1 MSITNCTIHEGATIR
16 ATARN
21 CPRPLNLSSVR
32 RARRLAPPMPPTR
45 RRPNLPTP
53 SPGGSIE
60 VLNVRVRAKTL
71 DEDDESAR
79 ADWIHRPINVDGSR
93 AGGGDDDASS
103 SGYGV
108 DGLGIVPG
116 AKRRAKDGDEGAALE
131 ILHMTEEAADSVRE
145 LLLRRAEDGDGEGAA
160 NGAAEKSTI
169 EIERERLAAA
179 NLSAPLV
186 RGEAAGPASARPAR
200 RMASATTVLDAFS
213 EQERHS
219 MHVASKAARALSERE
234 EAERMLREKRL
245 REDRLRRRVLEKG
258 FNEEWVDKAIKANA
272 EVGESKKHALERL
285 GAVLDWLCIR
295 VPRDEMPEAFARLS
309 EASKDQEG
317 SKTALDVGA
326 TNVIN
331 SASVSDNRVDDPYVV
346 LLQRAMLGRIMSMGF
361 SKAEARET
369 LESTGWVEEDA
380 TFALLK
386 SLQPVGAS
394 APNNTNEGDANAER
408 GEEAM
413 ALEAI
418 LDANFKVDAEGK
430 CWKIVVDLEED
441 ANGVKWQPCELEVYF
456 PPGSLYPAEA
466 ALFVV
471 RHDRLPLSVRRSVNA
486 TIAAQAS
493 AYLGEPAVYAMVVW
507 LQEHLPTIL
516 AERGVVGD
524 EPERVQ
530 LDDDEKGSDDFVLK
544 GLGAHIKRTYERLD
558 AEKAKEEAAEEERRK
573 RIEYF
578 RTMMVEEKARA
589 EREPDEIKSVDQT
602 VVSSTSESDEI
613 VTQDFSLEAKLS
625 RWEAEH
631 AKRLEA
637 ASARAAR
644 TKKKIVPNAN
654 KAPVQ
659 SEDKSGVAAKP
670 RAKMQWLANQ
680 VKKAGLDSQSS
691 VEVEE
696 AEDELATAT
705 ANVLAGVSGT
715 RAEADSGERRKEI
728 SRKLLDYEISKGK
741 LKEWQEMQEMRKKLP
756 ASELKSVILEAIETS
771 SAAVISGAT
780 GCGKT
785 TQVPQFIFEEAIKAG
800 KGGDT
805 NIIITQPRRLSAIA
819 VAERVAAERCER
831 IGESVGYS
839 IRLESKQSEK
849 TRMLFC
855 TTGILLRRLQTDPN
869 LTGVSHV
876 VVDEV
881 HERDLLSDFLLVIL
895 RSLAARRKD
904 FHLVAMSATVNAE
917 LFKSYFEQHLQTT
930 CPVVE
935 IPGRTFPVTEY
946 RLEDAIEATGYI
958 CEPDSEFALGVQPSR
973 GGRIFKMPG
982 SGGSRGAAL
991 RDAVEESFER
1001 TAMTEVHQETREMY
1015 PEYSE
1020 STWKTLQIVDE
1031 EKINYELMELL
1042 VALIADE
1049 YEDGAI
1055 LIFLPG
1061 MAEIRTLHDQLRA
1074 NLKDAEKRF
1083 LLIPLHSTLSSEEQ
1097 RLTFNRP
1104 PPGVRKVVM
1113 ATNIAETS
1121 ITIDDVVFVIDSG
1134 RVRETQYDPITR
1146 MSALVTTWCSKA
1158 SSRQRRGRAGRVRE
1172 GYCFHMYSTK
1182 TEATVLADFTTP
1194 EILRTP
1200 LDALCLQI
1208 KILGLGDIRKFLSM
1222 AIEPPPEDAIA
1233 SALKSLYELD
1243 AVDSKDEL
1251 TALGHHLAELPVDAR
1266 LGKMMLYGAM
1276 FSCLDPILTIAAGV
1290 GFRSPFM
1297 APMDKRDE
1305 ADAAKRKIA
1314 ATASDHLTLV
1324 RAYAGWVHARAKGR
1338 GFERDF
1344 LSKLFLSG
1352 QTLKQISEMRQQYT
1366 ELLDQIGFLRSGA
1379 GALGEVSPLAAPSN
1393 PSRKGRRL
1401 ESALAEASVNAGN
1414 EALVRA
1420 VICAGLY
1427 PNVALASAQPKT
1439 EENRARSRYPT
1450 SSVSVRTKHDSDVHL
1465 HPTSVCYGSSGFES
1479 PFLLFHEKVR
1489 TTKVYLRDATA
1500 VGSYPLL
1507 LFGGK
1512 IKIDHERSRAS
1523 CDGWIHLRAA
1533 PRVAVLFKH
1542 LRAEL
1547 DALLM
1552 EKIASPSMD
1561 ISHRIDVVRTI
1572 VEVLASER
1580 ESASQLRD
1588 ARASSKDEQPSIDP

>member
-1 MSITNCTIHEGATIR
+1 
-16 ATARN
+16 
-21 CPRPLNLSSVR
+21 
-32 RARRLAPPMPPTR
+32 MPPAR
-45 RRPNLPTP
+45 RRPQLPTP
-53 SPGGSIE
+53 SSGGAIE
-60 VLNVRVRAKTL
+60 VLNVRVRSKTL
-71 DEDDESAR
+71 DEDDKSAR
-79 ADWIHRPINVDGSR
+79 EDWIHRPINVDVSRTGS
-93 AGGGDDDASS
+93 GDEDVNAT
-103 SGYGV
+103 GYGV

-116 AKRRAKDGDEGAALE
+116 AKHRTRDGDDGAALE

-145 LLLRRAEDGDGEGAA
+145 LLLRRRAEDGDEEDAA
-160 NGAAEKSTI
+160 SDTVEKSTI

-186 RGEAAGPASARPAR
+186 RGEAAGPARTRPAT
-200 RMASATTVLDAFS
+200 RMASTTTVLDTFS

-219 MHVASKAARALSERE
+219 IHVAAKAARALAERE
-234 EAERMLREKRL
+234 EAERLLRDRRL

-258 FNEEWVDKAIKANA
+258 FNKEWVDRAIKANA

-295 VPRDEMPEAFARLS
+295 VPRDEMPEAFARLN

-317 SKTALDVGA
+317 SKTSLDVGA
-326 TNVIN
+326 TTVIN
-331 SASVSDNRVDDPYVV
+331 SASVSDNQVDDPYVV
-346 LLQRAMLGRIMSMGF
+346 LLQRAMLGRIMSMGL
-361 SKAEARET
+361 SKAEAREA
-369 LESTGWVEEDA
+369 LESSGWVEEDA

-394 APNNTNEGDANAER
+394 TPNNTNETDMKAER

-418 LDANFKVDAEGK
+418 LDTNFKVDVEDK

-441 ANGVKWQPCELEVYF
+441 TNGVTWKPCELEVHF

-471 RHDRLPLSVRRSVNA
+471 RHDRLPLPVRRSVNA

-516 AERGVVGD
+516 AERGIVGD

-530 LDDDEKGSDDFVLK
+530 LEDDEKGSDDFVLK

-558 AEKAKEEAAEEERRK
+558 AAKAKEDAAEEERRK

-578 RTMMVEEKARA
+578 RTMMAEEKARA
-589 EREPDEIKSVDQT
+589 ERELDEMKSIDRT
-602 VVSSTSESDEI
+602 VSFTSESNEI
-613 VTQDFSLEAKLS
+613 ETQDSSLEAKLL

-637 ASARAAR
+637 ASARTAK
-644 TKKKIVPNAN
+644 TKRKIVPNAN
-654 KAPVQ
+654 KAPAQ
-659 SEDKSGVAAKP
+659 SDEKSGAVAKP
-670 RAKMQWLANQ
+670 KAKMQWLANQ
-680 VKKAGLDSQSS
+680 VKKAGLDSPSG
-691 VEVEE
+691 VEVENV
-696 AEDELATAT
+696 EDELATAT
-705 ANVLAGVSGT
+705 ANVLAGVSGI
-715 RAEADSGERRKEI
+715 RAEAASVERRKEI
-728 SRKLLDYEISKGK
+728 SRKLLDLENSKGK
-741 LKEWQEMQEMRKKLP
+741 LKEWQQMQEMRKKLP
-756 ASELKSVILEAIETS
+756 ASELKSVVLETIQAS

-917 LFKSYFEQHLQTT
+917 LFKNYFEQHLQTN

-958 CEPDSEFALGVQPSR
+958 CEPDSEFALGVEPSR

-1001 TAMTEVHQETREMY
+1001 TAMTEVRQETRDMY

-1182 TEATVLADFTTP
+1182 TESTALADFTTP

-1208 KILGLGDIRKFLSM
+1208 KVLGLGDIRKFLSM

-1338 GFERDF
+1338 CFERDY

-1379 GALGEVSPLAAPSN
+1379 GALGDVSPLAVPSN
-1393 PSRKGRRL
+1393 PSKKGRRL
-1401 ESALAEASVNAGN
+1401 ESALTEASVNAGN
-1414 EALVRA
+1414 ETLVRA

-1427 PNVALASAQPKT
+1427 PNVALASTQPKS

-1450 SSVSVRTKHDSDVHL
+1450 SSVTVRTKLDSDVHL

-1552 EKIASPSMD
+1552 EKIASPTMD

-1580 ESASQLRD
+1580 ESTSQLRD
-1588 ARASSKDEQPSIDP
+1588 AHASSKDERTNITP